1 MKKNILYLLM
11 TFLAMTASSC
21 KKSFLEIIPKG
32 QLVARTTNDYALLM
46 NSTSMYADEAGGG
59 WRAIALMGD
68 DVAAEGSY
76 FSSAKIPSQNAFK
89 WNADLFQS
97 GEGVDLSLALS
108 ALYTCNKVINEVMNS
123 TEGSDADKK
132 AILAEAQ
139 ANRAWI
145 YFTLINFYGKPYL
158 SSSAIQDP
166 GFPVIRTADITVN
179 SFKRN
184 TVQEVYDFMIQDL
197 TEAISALPLQNPV
210 GPTRWN
216 KAAAE
221 GILGKIYLFMGKDQ
235 QALDTFNAS
244 FKDIA
249 AQSNPAVLYDFN
261 KEFGPDGKFV
271 PISDDG
277 PSNSPGLDYTDN
289 TESVLSRT
297 FYNGPDNGNSFNN
310 DFIVLSSK
318 AQALFSAADLRLNF
332 YAAQFPYQTPNP
344 SGRLSK
350 YSEQY
355 VKYGLQLPELYLL
368 RAEAKARLND
378 LTGAAA
384 DLLYLR
390 QHRIPLSA
398 AAIPASATVAQSPMI
413 KFIIDERTREF
424 ATEGY
429 RWLDMRRLSVDP
441 LFSGAVYTHT
451 LYNDDSFSNT
461 TTFTLSVNRLTL
473 RLPPAIMQANPSF
486 QNNP

>member
-1 MKKNILYLLM
+1 MKKNIIYLLM
-11 TFLAMTASSC
+11 ITLAITAGGC
-21 KKSFLEIIPKG
+21 KKSFLEITPKG
-32 QLVARTTNDYALLM
+32 RLVARTTNDYALLM
-46 NSTSMYADEAGGG
+46 NSVSLYADEIGGG

-68 DVAAEGSY
+68 DVAAEDSY
-76 FSSAKIPSQNAFK
+76 LASAKLPSQNAFK
-89 WNADLFQS
+89 WSADLFQS
-97 GEGVDLSLALS
+97 GQGYDLSQALTS
-108 ALYTCNKVINEVMNS
+108 LYTCNKVINEVMNS

-158 SSSAIQDP
+158 SSSAAQDL
-166 GFPVIRTADITVN
+166 GFPIIKTADITVN
-179 SFKRN
+179 SFTRN

-197 TEAISALPLQNPV
+197 TAASSALPLQNAI
-210 GPTRWN
+210 GSTRWN

-221 GILGKIYLFMGKDQ
+221 GVLGKIYLFMGKDQ
-235 QALDTFNAS
+235 QALDLFNAS

-249 AQSNPAVLYDFN
+249 AQNNPAVLYDLN
-261 KEFGPDGKFV
+261 KEFGPGGRFV
-271 PISDDG
+271 PISSDG
-277 PSNSPGLDYTDN
+277 PANSPGLDYTDN

-297 FYNGPDNGNSFNN
+297 FYNGPDNGNTFNN
-310 DFIVLSSK
+310 DFIVLSPG

-332 YAAQFPYQTPNP
+332 YAAQFPYQEPNP

-378 LTGAAA
+378 LAGAAA

-390 QHRIPLSA
+390 QHRLPQSDA
-398 AAIPASATVAQSPMI
+398 VIPASATAAKTPMLR
-413 KFIIDERTREF
+413 FIMDERTREF

-441 LFSGAVYTHT
+441 LFSGATYTHI
-451 LYNDDSFSNT
+451 LYKDDTFSNT
-461 TTFTLSVNRLTL
+461 TTFTLTADRLTL